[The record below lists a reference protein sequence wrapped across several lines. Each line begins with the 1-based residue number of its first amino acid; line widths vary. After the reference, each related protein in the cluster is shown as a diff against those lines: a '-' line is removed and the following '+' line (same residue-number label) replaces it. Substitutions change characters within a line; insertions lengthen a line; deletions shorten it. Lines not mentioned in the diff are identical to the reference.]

1 MQGQPRTEETWLK
14 GELGCSKAEIT
25 CRPAVQPRVSGARK
39 RRARGGGGRVKGVHK
54 EGEAAGFA
62 VQG

>member
-1 MQGQPRTEETWLK
+1 MK

-25 CRPAVQPRVSGARK
+25 CRPAVEPRFSGVLK
-39 RRARGGGGRVKGVHK
+39 RRARGGCGRVTGVHK